1 MRWSNCFSVD
11 RLDRRRHRCCG
22 ADRRAAHHHHRQTR
36 QTRRD
41 EGHGVRL
48 QGSGD
53 AEAR

>member
-1 MRWSNCFSVD
+1 MRWSNCSSVD
-11 RLDRRRHRCCG
+11 RFDRRRRRRRYG
-22 ADRRAAHHHHRQTR
+22 ADRRAVHHRRHR

>member
-1 MRWSNCFSVD
+1 MPWSNCFSVD
-11 RLDRRRHRCCG
+11 RLDCRLRYG
-22 ADRRAAHHHHRQTR
+22 ADRRAVHHRHYH